1 MFARQDCTGRIS
13 REDLVQEQS
22 ICMEGREMLEVVFSR
37 NLLISHEELKDDEEG
52 KYDLNYKA
60 RMSDTEYKQ

>member
-52 KYDLNYKA
+52 K
-60 RMSDTEYKQ
+60 